1 MKRLNSRLG
10 RLESALAPRQTER
23 FRVVCE
29 NVGRH
34 LNLAKSSCTRYVA
47 GGQLFEFVEL
57 DGSRE
62 HMPDADLEKFIQ
74 SFPIRDNDAV
84 PEKTWHKGA

>member
-1 MKRLNSRLG
+1 MQRLKGRLG

-29 NVGRH
+29 NVGRQ
-34 LNLAKSSCTRYVA
+34 LDLAKSSCTRYIA

-74 SFPIRDNDAV
+74 SFPIRDSDAV
-84 PEKTWHKGA
+84 PGTRWA